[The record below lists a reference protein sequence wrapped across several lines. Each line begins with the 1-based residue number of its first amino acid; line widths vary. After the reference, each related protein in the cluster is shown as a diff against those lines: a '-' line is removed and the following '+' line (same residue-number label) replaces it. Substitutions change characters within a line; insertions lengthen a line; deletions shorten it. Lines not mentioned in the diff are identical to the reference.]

1 MAFITDLRFYSAL
14 LAKIRGRPL
23 CLSHS
28 QDVDGIVSAVLYLIK
43 RPDAVVILA
52 RPHEVIKGWFSWF
65 TWDFV
70 ADLPC
75 PKKAKIRVDH
85 HKSNPPCADVEY
97 YDPNAPCAAILALK
111 ALGLEGNQLA
121 ESLVEMA
128 VEADT
133 ANIVSARTWDL
144 NDAIKAASY
153 RERVRLVRELAMK
166 GIRTLDEEWVR
177 KLIEK
182 NRRIREI
189 TLKVCDVLKITDE
202 MIILVAKGV
211 RLSYRGL
218 CIELEKRGARFT
230 CVLVPLRFGKYRL
243 YLGASK
249 EANYDASEIAKS
261 LGGGGHKF
269 AAGAVA
275 NSLEEAIKTI
285 ATYLNKDLLSIAII
299 DKDLTVRYETL
310 NIQNHIR

>member
-1 MAFITDLRFYSAL
+1 MAFIFDLRFYSAL
-14 LAKIRGRPL
+14 LAKVRRRPL

-43 RPDAVVILA
+43 KPNAVVVLA
-52 RPHEVIKGWFSWF
+52 RPHEVTKGWFSWF

-75 PKKAKIRVDH
+75 PRRAKIRVDH
-85 HKSNPPCADVEY
+85 HKSNPPCADTEY

-111 ALGLEGNQLA
+111 ALGLKGNRLA
-121 ESLVEMA
+121 EKLVKMA
-128 VEADT
+128 IEADT
-133 ANIVSARTWDL
+133 ANIVSTETWDL

-153 RERVRLVRELAMK
+153 RERVRLIRELAIK
-166 GIRTLDEEWVR
+166 GIEVLNEEWIR

-189 TLKVCDVLKITDE
+189 TLKICDMLKITDE
-202 MIILVAKGV
+202 MVILITKGV

-218 CIELEKRGARFT
+218 CIELEKRGAKFT
-230 CVLVPLRFGKYRL
+230 CVLVPLRLGRYRL

-249 EANYDASEIAKS
+249 ESNYDASKIAKA

-269 AAGAVA
+269 AAGAIA
-275 NSLEEAIKTI
+275 NNLEEAIKTI
-285 ATYLNKDLLSIAII
+285 ATYLNKDVLTVVVIG
-299 DKDLTVRYETL
+299 KDLSVRYETL
-310 NIQNHIR
+310 NVQNHTR